1 MYDIFY
7 IHTLHYTTLTA
18 TLYSTIGAVVWYTVE
33 VEVTSPQAESVI
45 DVTAQVRKAVAVE
58 ITLGKYGQ
66 D

>member
-1 MYDIFY
+1 MIYFMS
-7 IHTLHYTTLTA
+7 IHCTTLTA
-18 TLYSTIGAVVWYTVE
+18 ALHSTIGAVVWYTVE